1 MKARAV
7 KMVDELESVGKTY
20 NIYVKGRR
28 LVNLTLER
36 GQKLN
41 TEIALSIIKD
51 IAKQGRIN
59 PGKVKPKD
67 VTFEEAEP
75 EFD

>member
-1 MKARAV
+1 MKARVV

-20 NIYVKGRR
+20 NIYVKGHR
-28 LVNLTLER
+28 LINLTLES
-36 GQKLN
+36 GEELN
-41 TEIALSIIKD
+41 AEIAFDIVKD
-51 IAKQGRIN
+51 IAKQRRIN
-59 PGKVKPKD
+59 PGKVKPED

>member
-1 MKARAV
+1 MKARV
-7 KMVDELESVGKTY
+7 KMVDELKNEGKTY

-51 IAKQGRIN
+51 IAKQQGVN
-59 PGKVKPKD
+59 PNKVKPED

>member
-7 KMVDELESVGKTY
+7 KMVDELKSVGKTY
-20 NIYVKGRR
+20 NIYVKGHR
-28 LVNLTLER
+28 LINLTLER
-36 GQKLN
+36 GEELN
-41 TEIALSIIKD
+41 AEIAFDIVKD
-51 IAKQGRIN
+51 IARQGRIKSR
-59 PGKVKPKD
+59 KVKPED